1 MGMAWSEDLA
11 LGIAQID
18 QQHRELFR
26 RFDDIL
32 DACRQGHGRSRL
44 VELHNFLAEYVES
57 HFSDEEALM
66 RAKGYPQLQEHLAQ
80 HGKFRIQMESL
91 NAILAVQGPSIAL
104 LVETNQKVMT
114 WLVDHIRKT
123 DRALALYLG

>member
-57 HFSDEEALM
+57 HFADEEALM

-114 WLVDHIRKT
+114 WLVEHIRKT